1 MARDRL
7 GGGSVGPI
15 VETDNLLHG
24 ALRRPDA
31 DASMGEARAR
41 STAWWSLGLAL
52 LWGFGLFSLLAVGLG
67 AGAIVGLRNAAVRGA
82 PLVAAIAGV
91 ALGVVGIVVVAITYL

>member
-1 MARDRL
+1 MGRDRL

-31 DASMGEARAR
+31 DASMGAARAR
-41 STAWWSLGLAL
+41 TTAWWSLGLAL

-67 AGAIVGLRNAAVRGA
+67 TGAIIGLRNSAVGGPPLIAAVSGVV
-82 PLVAAIAGV
+82 LGV
-91 ALGVVGIVVVAITYL
+91 AGIVVVAISYF